1 MSRPRRFIDRQMPEK
16 GVPVRK
22 VQRRMSPTRGVS
34 GLEGVKRRVRLEVGS
49 MVARWVVVQF
59 LRGSG

>member
-1 MSRPRRFIDRQMPEK
+1 MLRQMPEK

-49 MVARWVVVQF
+49 MVARWVVVQH